1 MKLSGRYHRSLL
13 IAVALLLS
21 ALIISSVAVLPARWN
36 ESSGTAETTYIVQAP
51 NSAAAAA
58 AVEQAGGEVT
68 RHLAIINGVSAT
80 LNATALAQLQS
91 NPNVVLNVD
100 AEVQVA
106 KKGKKDKKNKNKD
119 KDEDDDEVDTQDQAE
134 TDTSDNYL
142 YPSAATGVDQLHQ
155 TQVTT
160 RQTACVDGSVTVTD
174 ATESHPL
181 RGRGVTVAVIDSGF
195 MKFQRAGAWKDGDK
209 ETLFAE
215 NDGRCFIYR
224 DFTPRT
230 KANGNNNKNNSA
242 DTNGHGTHVL
252 STIADNREATL
263 VTGATDVAPIGVAP
277 EVNLMIA
284 RALDHEGAGTYGDVI
299 EAIEWI
305 VENKDRYNVRVLNL
319 SLYAPVTGPY
329 WADPLNQAVMQAWQ
343 AGIVVVAA
351 AGNQG
356 PEAATI
362 TVPGNVPYVIT
373 VGAIRSG
380 RYTEGGEDE
389 LANYSSRG
397 PTESAFIKPDV
408 LVPATRTIAPIP
420 DGSTLADLIDTWID
434 NGDAPAEARYEEAA
448 VDYGI
453 DRPDKKHTY
462 YQLSGTSMAAA
473 EVSGVV
479 ALMLQANPDLTNDEV
494 KYQLMA
500 TARPAIDTATSD
512 PAYSP
517 WEQGAGL
524 VDADAAVFS
533 AETGAA
539 NADMDIAL
547 DLQVFDDGREEMHYW
562 GYTEWDEETGEF
574 RLIDP
579 ETGEMLAVWDGGGRS
594 WAGGG
599 RSWAGGGRSWA
610 GGGRSWAGGGRSWA
624 GGGRSWAGGGRSWAG
639 NDRVWINAE
648 PATLSNSAT
657 DSDLLI
663 EDVDPLPTPTETPE
677 PEPTA
682 TPELEPEPAQPVRP
696 VLECVEKQRG
706 NRYTAHFGYL
716 NANEESMTIPVGSA
730 NRFHPDGDDRGQPET
745 FAPGRQVA
753 AFTVDFNG
761 GNLVWLLDGRT
772 ATASKQSKRCR

>member
-1 MKLSGRYHRSLL
+1 MKLSGRYHQSMLT
-13 IAVALLLS
+13 AVALLLC

-36 ESSGTAETTYIVQAP
+36 APSGAAETTYIVQAP
-51 NSAAAAA
+51 DAAAAAA

-106 KKGKKDKKNKNKD
+106 KKGKKDKD
-119 KDEDDDEVDTQDQAE
+119 KDEDDAQDQAE
-134 TDTSDNYL
+134 TDTAGNYL

-155 TQVTT
+155 TEVTT

-209 ETLFAE
+209 DTLFAE

-380 RYTEGGEDE
+380 RYTESGEDE

-434 NGDAPAEARYEEAA
+434 NGDAPAEARYEEAD

-473 EVSGVV
+473 EVSGIV

-500 TARPAIDTATSD
+500 TARPAIDPATGD

-539 NADMDIAL
+539 NTGMDIAL

-579 ETGEMLAVWDGGGRS
+579 ETGEMLAIWDGGRRS
-594 WAGGG
+594 WSTGR
-599 RSWAGGGRSWA
+599 RSWSTGRRSWST
-610 GGGRSWAGGGRSWA
+610 GRRSWSTGESLWA
-624 GGGRSWAGGGRSWAG
+624 GSNRAWAGS
-639 NDRVWINAE
+639 E
-648 PATLSNSAT
+648 PATSLNTAT
-657 DSDLLI
+657 DIDLLI
-663 EDVDPLPTPTETPE
+663 TDVDPLPAPTETPTPE
-677 PEPTA
+677 PTPEPTA
-682 TPELEPEPAQPVRP
+682 TPEPEPTEPVRP

-716 NANEESMTIPVGSA
+716 NANESSVTIPVGSA

-772 ATASKQSKRCR
+772 ATASKQSQRCR

>member
-1 MKLSGRYHRSLL
+1 MKLSGRYHQSML
-13 IAVALLLS
+13 IAIALLLS
-21 ALIISSVAVLPARWN
+21 ALIGSMVVLPDHPNA
-36 ESSGTAETTYIVQAP
+36 SSSAAEAAYIVQA
-51 NSAAAAA
+51 SDVTAAAA
-58 AVEQAGGEVT
+58 AVEQAGGDVT
-68 RHLAIINGVSAT
+68 RHLSIINGVSAT
-80 LNATALAQLQS
+80 LDATALAQLQS
-91 NPNVVLNVD
+91 NPNVVINAD
-100 AEVQVA
+100 AVVEVA
-106 KKGKKDKKNKNKD
+106 KKGKKDKD
-119 KDEDDDEVDTQDQAE
+119 KDDDEADTQAE
-134 TDTSDNYL
+134 TDTEGNYL

-155 TQVTT
+155 TEVTT

-174 ATESHPL
+174 ATVSHPL

-195 MKFQRAGAWKDGDK
+195 MKFQRASAWKDGDRD
-209 ETLFAE
+209 TLFAE

-230 KANGNNNKNNSA
+230 RANGNNNKNNSA

-380 RYTEGGEDE
+380 RYTESGEDE

-434 NGDAPAEARYEEAA
+434 SGDAPAEARYEEAD

-473 EVSGVV
+473 EVSGFV

-500 TARPAIDTATSD
+500 TARPAIDTETGD

-524 VDADAAVFS
+524 IDADAAVFS

-539 NADMDIAL
+539 NAGMDIAL

-562 GYTEWDEETGEF
+562 GYTGWDEETGEF

-579 ETGEMLAVWDGGGRS
+579 ETGEMLAIWDGGGKS

-599 RSWAGGGRSWA
+599 KSWAGGGKSWA
-610 GGGRSWAGGGRSWA
+610 GGGKSWAGGGKSWA
-624 GGGRSWAGGGRSWAG
+624 GGGKSWAG

-657 DSDLLI
+657 DIDLLI
-663 EDVDPLPTPTETPE
+663 TDVDPLPGPTETPT
-677 PEPTA
+677 PEPTI
-682 TPELEPEPAQPVRP
+682 TPEPTEPVRP

-706 NRYTAHFGYL
+706 NRYTAYFGYL
-716 NANEESMTIPVGSA
+716 NENEASVTIPVGSA
-730 NRFHPDGDDRGQPET
+730 NRFHPDAEDRGQPET

-772 ATASKQSKRCR
+772 ATATKHSERCR